1 VPPQEDQ
8 PDAAADGTEV
18 DPSPAGNVT
27 DPSDRPV
34 RAGFL
39 ARLRR
44 DMTRNEQLVVYLG
57 AVLALGVNLFVAVSP
72 STVTHGSKSAH
83 VSTPVVAIIGVA
95 GFLVLAAVAR
105 YGRRT
110 VAAIAALLVS
120 FVTAQP
126 LGYAYIALGAWLFY
140 KGTRAQRERM
150 TAERGSASGSRAA
163 GTRGGVDR
171 TATRSGGGRSASR
184 WRRSQPEPP
193 SRPASKRYTP
203 PGTRGRRR

>member
-1 VPPQEDQ
+1 MEGGSDQ
-8 PDAAADGTEV
+8 PGT
-18 DPSPAGNVT
+18 SPLGVGRR
-27 DPSDRPV
+27 PDRPS
-34 RAGFL
+34 FF

-57 AVLALGVNLFVAVSP
+57 AVLALGVNLFVAASP
-72 STVTHGSKSAH
+72 STLTHGSKSAH
-83 VSTPVVAIIGVA
+83 VSPPVVVIIGVA
-95 GFLVLAAVAR
+95 GFVVLAAVAR

-150 TAERGSASGSRAA
+150 AAERGSSAGGSRSAGSRGAA
-163 GTRGGVDR
+163 DR
-171 TATRSGGGRSASR
+171 SRTQSSGGRSASR
-184 WRRSQPEPP
+184 SRGRQPEAP

-203 PGTRGRRR
+203 PGTKGRRR

>member
-1 VPPQEDQ
+1 MPSEPDQ
-8 PDAAADGTEV
+8 PDGAADGGEL
-18 DPSPAGNVT
+18 DASPGDYLT
-27 DPSDRPV
+27 DPADRPA
-34 RAGFL
+34 RGGLL

-57 AVLALGVNLFVAVSP
+57 AVLALGVNLFVAASP
-72 STVTHGSKSAH
+72 NTVTHGSKTAH
-83 VSTPVVAIIGVA
+83 VSTPVVVIIGIA
-95 GFLVLAAVAR
+95 GFVVLAAVAR

-150 TAERGSASGSRAA
+150 AAQRGTTGGS
-163 GTRGGVDR
+163 
-171 TATRSGGGRSASR
+171 RSGGSGWGRDRSAAPAGGRASSR
-184 WRRSQPEPP
+184 GRARQPEPP

-203 PGTRGRRR
+203 PGTKGRRR

>member
-1 VPPQEDQ
+1 MPNEDDQ
-8 PDAAADGTEV
+8 PDEGGDQPDSSPLDAV
-18 DPSPAGNVT
+18 DQP
-27 DPSDRPV
+27 DRPS
-34 RAGFL
+34 FF

-83 VSTPVVAIIGVA
+83 VSAPVVIIIGVA
-95 GFLVLAAVAR
+95 GFVVLAAVAR

-150 TAERGSASGSRAA
+150 AAERGTAGGGTGRSR
-163 GTRGGVDR
+163 
-171 TATRSGGGRSASR
+171 SQSSGGRSASR
-184 WRRSQPEPP
+184 GRGRQSEPP
-193 SRPASKRYTP
+193 ARPASKRYTP
-203 PGTRGRRR
+203 PGTKGRRR